1 MYSLSLCSI
10 SRTED
15 FRQANNNKAIEWR
28 NHYEKRLMIEGM
40 MCQNCVKHVT
50 HALEGISG
58 ASHVQVSLENKKAT
72 VEVPESVTD
81 ETLKAAVTEAGYK
94 VTEIIPH
101 EG

>member
-1 MYSLSLCSI
+1 MKK
-10 SRTED
+10 E
-15 FRQANNNKAIEWR
+15 
-28 NHYEKRLMIEGM
+28 LMIEGM

-50 HALEGISG
+50 KALNDLPGVSG
-58 ASHVQVSLENKKAT
+58 ASHVQVSLEDKKAT

>member
-1 MYSLSLCSI
+1 MKK
-10 SRTED
+10 E
-15 FRQANNNKAIEWR
+15 
-28 NHYEKRLMIEGM
+28 LMIEGM

-58 ASHVQVSLENKKAT
+58 ASH
-72 VEVPESVTD
+72 VPESVTD

>member
-1 MYSLSLCSI
+1 MKK
-10 SRTED
+10 E
-15 FRQANNNKAIEWR
+15 
-28 NHYEKRLMIEGM
+28 LMIEGM

-50 HALEGISG
+50 HALEGIS
-58 ASHVQVSLENKKAT
+58 HVQVSLEDKKAT

>member
-1 MYSLSLCSI
+1 MKK
-10 SRTED
+10 E
-15 FRQANNNKAIEWR
+15 
-28 NHYEKRLMIEGM
+28 LMIEGM

-58 ASHVQVSLENKKAT
+58 ASHVQVSLEDKKAK
-72 VEVPESVTD
+72 VEVPETVTD